1 MKDFNTSEIKD
12 SILNDSSIGLWYID
26 FVEGEKP
33 KMYADDNMLMLL
45 GYSSDEGDDL
55 LPEDVYERWYSNIE
69 ESHLDIIDDTISKM
83 KQGNHA
89 EVQYP
94 WNHPTFGTIY
104 VRCGGNVDRTF
115 TEGLRFMGFHQDIT
129 NLVHLQQQQEQTK
142 IESAYKEN
150 VRYMSIASVL
160 SKKYDVIYYI
170 NLDND
175 RYIEFN
181 VSGEFRRLA
190 LDISGNNFFDECAE
204 NLKRVCYKDD
214 LEKMS
219 ILTNKEVLLNR
230 LGFDEFKSLE
240 YRLVIQGRPTFYRV
254 EAVRPSKNK
263 NHIIIAS
270 TNINKEVVDRNKYQQ
285 QLSNALHVAE
295 KANNAKS
302 TFLFN
307 VSHDMRTPLN
317 VIKGFSDIAINNM
330 NDKERVLDCLDKI
343 NNASE
348 HLLRLV
354 NDVLDMSNIES
365 GHLEIIEEKVDL
377 VSASE
382 EVNSMIKYLATTK
395 NISYVTKYDI
405 TNAEVMAD
413 ISHVN
418 QIMMNVL
425 TNAVKYTPEGGEVS
439 FAIEQTK
446 QAYADRY
453 KYRFIIKDN
462 GVGISKDYMEH
473 MFEGFTR
480 EKNVSNKSEGLGLG
494 LAITK
499 RLVDSLQGEIEVE
512 SEVGKGTTFIIT
524 LPFRI
529 TSDANESAEEST
541 SLSNVSLEGK
551 RILVVEDNELN
562 SEITMEILSESG
574 MTVDAVENGAVAV
587 KRLKRKGVDNY
598 DLILMDIQMPVMD
611 GYEATRII
619 RNKIRGGSEIPIIA
633 LSANAFE
640 RDKINSLRAGMNAHL
655 SKPINADVLC
665 EVIKSNL
672 VKRQFG

>member
-1 MKDFNTSEIKD
+1 MKDFNTCEIKD

-129 NLVHLQQQQEQTK
+129 NLVHLQQQQDQTK

>member
-1 MKDFNTSEIKD
+1 MKDFNTCEIKD

-45 GYSSDEGDDL
+45 GYSSDESDNL

-129 NLVHLQQQQEQTK
+129 NLVHLQQQQDQTK

-219 ILTNKEVLLNR
+219 ILTNKEILLNR

-348 HLLRLV
+348 HLLHLV

-382 EVNSMIKYLATTK
+382 EVNSMIKYLATSK

-587 KRLKRKGVDNY
+587 KRLKRKGVDTY

>member
-1 MKDFNTSEIKD
+1 MKDFNTCEMKD

-45 GYSSDEGDDL
+45 GYSSDESDDL
-55 LPEDVYERWYSNIE
+55 LPEDVYERWYSNID

-129 NLVHLQQQQEQTK
+129 NLVHLQQQQDQTK

-348 HLLRLV
+348 HLLHLV

-382 EVNSMIKYLATTK
+382 EVNSMIKYLATSK

-425 TNAVKYTPEGGEVS
+425 TNAVKYTPEGGEVT
-439 FAIEQTK
+439 FTIEQTK

-473 MFEGFTR
+473 MFEDFTR

-587 KRLKRKGVDNY
+587 KRLRRKGVDTY

>member
-640 RDKINSLRAGMNAHL
+640 RDKINSLRAGINAHL

>member
-45 GYSSDEGDDL
+45 GYSSDESDDL

>member
-1 MKDFNTSEIKD
+1 MKDFNTCEMKD

-45 GYSSDEGDDL
+45 GYSSDESDDL

-115 TEGLRFMGFHQDIT
+115 TKGLRFMGFLQDIT
-129 NLVHLQQQQEQTK
+129 NIVHLQQQQEQTK

-348 HLLRLV
+348 HLLHLV

-382 EVNSMIKYLATTK
+382 EVNSMIKYLATSK

-425 TNAVKYTPEGGEVS
+425 TNAVKYTPEGGEVT
-439 FAIEQTK
+439 FTIEQTK

-473 MFEGFTR
+473 MFEDFTR

-587 KRLKRKGVDNY
+587 KRLRRKGVDTY

-672 VKRQFG
+672 LKRQFG

>member
-1 MKDFNTSEIKD
+1 MKDFNTCEMKD

-45 GYSSDEGDDL
+45 GYSSDESDDL
-55 LPEDVYERWYSNIE
+55 LPEDVYERWYSNID

-129 NLVHLQQQQEQTK
+129 NLVHLQQQQDQTK

-348 HLLRLV
+348 HLLHLV

-382 EVNSMIKYLATTK
+382 EVNSMIKYLATSK

-425 TNAVKYTPEGGEVS
+425 TNAVKYTPEGGEVT
-439 FAIEQTK
+439 FTIEQTK

-473 MFEGFTR
+473 MFEDFTR

-587 KRLKRKGVDNY
+587 KRLKRKGVDTY

>member
-1 MKDFNTSEIKD
+1 MKDFNTCEIKD

-26 FVEGEKP
+26 LVEGEKP

-45 GYSSDEGDDL
+45 GYSPSEGDDL

-69 ESHLDIIDDTISKM
+69 ENHLEIIDDTIKKM

-115 TEGLRFMGFHQDIT
+115 TKGLRFMGFHQDIT
-129 NLVHLQQQQEQTK
+129 NLVHLQQQQDQTK

-330 NDKERVLDCLDKI
+330 NDKERVLDCLGKI

-348 HLLRLV
+348 HLLHLV

-365 GHLEIIEEKVDL
+365 GHLEIVEEKVDL

-382 EVNSMIKYLATTK
+382 EVNSMIKYLATSK

-425 TNAVKYTPEGGEVS
+425 TNAVKYTPEGGEVT
-439 FAIEQTK
+439 FTIEQTK
-446 QAYADRY
+446 QAYADRC

-462 GVGISKDYMEH
+462 GVGISEDYMEH
-473 MFEGFTR
+473 MFEDFTR
-480 EKNVSNKSEGLGLG
+480 EKSVSNKSEGLGLG

-587 KRLKRKGVDNY
+587 KRLKRKGVDTY

>member
-45 GYSSDEGDDL
+45 GYSSDESDDL

-69 ESHLDIIDDTISKM
+69 KNHLDIIDDTISKM

-377 VSASE
+377 ISASE

>member
-1 MKDFNTSEIKD
+1 MKVFNTCEMKD

-45 GYSSDEGDDL
+45 GYSSDESDDL

-348 HLLRLV
+348 HLLHLV

-382 EVNSMIKYLATTK
+382 EVNSMIKYLATSK

-425 TNAVKYTPEGGEVS
+425 TNAVKYTPEGGEVT
-439 FAIEQTK
+439 FTIEQTK

-473 MFEGFTR
+473 MFEDFTR

-587 KRLKRKGVDNY
+587 KRLKRKGVDTY

>member
-1 MKDFNTSEIKD
+1 MKDFNTCEMKD

-45 GYSSDEGDDL
+45 GYSSDESDDL

-115 TEGLRFMGFHQDIT
+115 TKGLRFMGFLQDIT
-129 NLVHLQQQQEQTK
+129 NIVHLQQQQEQTK

-160 SKKYDVIYYI
+160 SRKYDVIYYI
-170 NLDND
+170 NIDND

-240 YRLVIQGRPTFYRV
+240 YRLVIQGRPTFCRV

-317 VIKGFSDIAINNM
+317 VIKGFSDIALNNM
-330 NDKERVLDCLDKI
+330 NDKERVLDCIDKI

-348 HLLRLV
+348 HLLHLV

-382 EVNSMIKYLATTK
+382 EVNSMIKYLATSK
-395 NISYVTKYDI
+395 NISYATKYDI

-473 MFEGFTR
+473 MFEDFTR

-587 KRLKRKGVDNY
+587 KRLKRKGVDTY

-672 VKRQFG
+672 LKRQFG

>member
-1 MKDFNTSEIKD
+1 MKDFNTCEMKD

-45 GYSSDEGDDL
+45 GYSSDESDDL
-55 LPEDVYERWYSNIE
+55 LPEDVYQRWYSNIE

-348 HLLRLV
+348 HLLHLV

-382 EVNSMIKYLATTK
+382 EVNSMIKYLATSK
-395 NISYVTKYDI
+395 NISYITKYDI
-405 TNAEVMAD
+405 EDAEVMAD
-413 ISHVN
+413 VSHVN

-425 TNAVKYTPEGGEVS
+425 TNAVKYTPEGGEVT
-439 FAIEQTK
+439 FTIEQTK

-473 MFEGFTR
+473 MFEDFTR

-587 KRLKRKGVDNY
+587 KRLRRKGVDTY

>member
-1 MKDFNTSEIKD
+1 MKDFNTCEIKD

-129 NLVHLQQQQEQTK
+129 NLVHLQQQQDQTK

-405 TNAEVMAD
+405 SNAEVMAD

>member
-1 MKDFNTSEIKD
+1 MKDFNTCEIKD

-129 NLVHLQQQQEQTK
+129 NLVHLQQQQDQTK

-382 EVNSMIKYLATTK
+382 EVNSMIKYLATSK

-587 KRLKRKGVDNY
+587 KRLKRKGVDTY

>member
-1 MKDFNTSEIKD
+1 MKDFNTCEIKD

-129 NLVHLQQQQEQTK
+129 NLVHLQQQQDQTK

-382 EVNSMIKYLATTK
+382 EVNSMIKYLATSK

>member
-45 GYSSDEGDDL
+45 GYSSDESDDL

-69 ESHLDIIDDTISKM
+69 KNHLDIIDDTISKM

>member
-1 MKDFNTSEIKD
+1 MKDFNSCEIKD
-12 SILNDSSIGLWYID
+12 SILNDSNMGLWYID
-26 FVEGEKP
+26 LIEGKEP
-33 KMYADDNMLMLL
+33 RMYADDNMLMLL
-45 GYSSDEGDDL
+45 GYSSDESDDL
-55 LPEDVYERWYSNIE
+55 TPEEVYDRWYSNIDKK
-69 ESHLDIIDDTISKM
+69 HLDVIDETINKM
-83 KQGNHA
+83 KLGNHA

-94 WNHPTFGTIY
+94 WNHPLYGTIY

-129 NLVHLQQQQEQTK
+129 NIVHLQQQQEQTK
-142 IESAYKEN
+142 MESAYKEN

-190 LDISGNNFFDECAE
+190 LDTSGNNFFDECAE

-214 LEKMS
+214 IEKMLV
-219 ILTNKEVLLNR
+219 LTNKEVLLGK

-240 YRLVIQGRPTFYRV
+240 YRLIIQGKPTFYRV
-254 EAVRPSKNK
+254 EVVRPSKNK

-270 TNINKEVVDRNKYQQ
+270 TNINKEVTERNRYQQ
-285 QLSNALHVAE
+285 QLSEALHNAE

-317 VIKGFSDIAINNM
+317 VIKGFGDIASKNM
-330 NDKERVLDCLDKI
+330 NDKERVRDCLDKI

-365 GHLEIIEEKVDL
+365 GHLEIVEEKVDL

-382 EVNSMIKYLATTK
+382 DVNSMIKYLATSK
-395 NISYVTKYDI
+395 NISYITKFDI
-405 TNAEVMAD
+405 DAPVVMAD

-418 QIMMNVL
+418 QIMVNVL
-425 TNAVKYTPEGGEVS
+425 TNAVKYTPEGGKVT
-439 FAIEQTK
+439 FTIEQTK
-446 QAYADRY
+446 QKYADRY

-462 GVGISKDYMEH
+462 GVGISEEYKKH
-473 MFEGFTR
+473 MFEDFTR
-480 EKNVSNKSEGLGLG
+480 ERTVSNKSEGLGLG

-512 SEVGKGTTFIIT
+512 SEVGKGSTFIIT

-529 TSDANESAEEST
+529 VSDTDENGEMMSSSSE
-541 SLSNVSLEGK
+541 VSLEGK

-562 SEITMEILSESG
+562 SEITTEILNESG
-574 MTVDAVENGAVAV
+574 MTVDAAENGAVAV
-587 KRLKRKGVDNY
+587 KRLKRKGVDTY

-672 VKRQFG
+672 VKKQFG

>member
-1 MKDFNTSEIKD
+1 MKDFNSCEIKD
-12 SILNDSSIGLWYID
+12 SILNDSSMGLWYID
-26 FVEGEKP
+26 LIEGQKP
-33 KMYADDNMLMLL
+33 KMFADDNMLMLL
-45 GYSSDEGDDL
+45 GYPAEGNDDL
-55 LPEDVYERWYSNIE
+55 TPEEVYERWYSNIDKR
-69 ESHLDIIDDTISKM
+69 HLEILDDTLNKM
-83 KQGNHA
+83 KQGNHV

-94 WNHPTFGTIY
+94 WNHPAYGTIY

-129 NLVHLQQQQEQTK
+129 NIVHLQQQHEQTK
-142 IESAYKEN
+142 MESAYKEN

-160 SKKYDVIYYI
+160 SKKYDVIYYV

-181 VSGEFRRLA
+181 VSGEYRRLA
-190 LDISGNNFFDECAE
+190 LDTSGNNFFLECSD
-204 NLKRVCYKDD
+204 NIKRVCYKDD
-214 LEKMS
+214 VEKMS
-219 ILTNKEVLLNR
+219 ILTNKELFLNR
-230 LGFDEFKSLE
+230 LGYDEFKSIE
-240 YRLVIQGRPTFYRV
+240 YRLVIQGKPTFYRA
-254 EAVRPSKNK
+254 EAVRPSKND
-263 NHIIIAS
+263 NHLIIAI
-270 TNINKEVVDRNKYQQ
+270 TNINKEVIDRNKYQQ
-285 QLSNALHVAE
+285 QLSKALHVAE

-317 VIKGFSDIAINNM
+317 VIKGFSDIAANNM
-330 NDKERVLDCLDKI
+330 NDKERVKDCIDKI

-365 GHLEIIEEKVDL
+365 GHLEIIEEKVDIMT
-377 VSASE
+377 ASE
-382 EVNSMIKYLATTK
+382 EVNSMIKYLATSK
-395 NISYVTKYDI
+395 NVSYITEYDLQD
-405 TNAEVMAD
+405 TEVLAD
-413 ISHVN
+413 VSHVN
-418 QIMMNVL
+418 QIMVNVL
-425 TNAVKYTPEGGEVS
+425 TNAVKYTPEGGEVT
-439 FAIEQTK
+439 FRIEQTK
-446 QAYADRY
+446 QAYADRC

-462 GVGISKDYMEH
+462 GVGIGEEYQEH
-473 MFEGFTR
+473 MFEDFTR
-480 EKNVSNKSEGLGLG
+480 EKTISNKSEGLGLG

-499 RLVDSLQGEIEVE
+499 RLVDRLQGEIEVE
-512 SEVGKGTTFIIT
+512 SEVGKGTTVVIT

-529 TSDANESAEEST
+529 VSGVDEGGEKVMST
-541 SLSNVSLEGK
+541 SEVSLEGK
-551 RILVVEDNELN
+551 RVLVVEDNELN
-562 SEITMEILSESG
+562 SEITMEILNESG
-574 MTVDAVENGAVAV
+574 MTADAAENGAVAV
-587 KRLKRKGVDNY
+587 KRLKRKGVGTY

-672 VKRQFG
+672 VKKQYG

>member
-1 MKDFNTSEIKD
+1 MKDFNTCEMKD

-45 GYSSDEGDDL
+45 GYSSGESDDL
-55 LPEDVYERWYSNIE
+55 LPEDVYERWYSNID

-129 NLVHLQQQQEQTK
+129 NLVHLQQQQDQTK

-240 YRLVIQGRPTFYRV
+240 YRLIIQGRPTFYRV

-348 HLLRLV
+348 HLLHLV

-382 EVNSMIKYLATTK
+382 EVNSMIKYLATSK
-395 NISYVTKYDI
+395 NISYITKYDI
-405 TNAEVMAD
+405 EDAEVMAD

-425 TNAVKYTPEGGEVS
+425 TNAVKYTPEGGEVT
-439 FAIEQTK
+439 FTIEQTK

-473 MFEGFTR
+473 MFEDFTR

-587 KRLKRKGVDNY
+587 KRLKRKGVDTY

>member
-1 MKDFNTSEIKD
+1 MKDFNTCEMKD

-45 GYSSDEGDDL
+45 GYSSDESDDL
-55 LPEDVYERWYSNIE
+55 LPEDVYQRWYSNID

-129 NLVHLQQQQEQTK
+129 NLVHLQQQQDQTK

-348 HLLRLV
+348 HLLHLV

-382 EVNSMIKYLATTK
+382 EVNSMIKYLATSK

-425 TNAVKYTPEGGEVS
+425 TNAVKYTPEGGEVT
-439 FAIEQTK
+439 FTIEQTK

-473 MFEGFTR
+473 MFEDFTR

-587 KRLKRKGVDNY
+587 KRLRRKGVDTY

>member
-1 MKDFNTSEIKD
+1 MKDFNTCEMKD

-45 GYSSDEGDDL
+45 GYSSDESDDL

-348 HLLRLV
+348 HLLHLV

-382 EVNSMIKYLATTK
+382 EVNSMIKYLATSK
-395 NISYVTKYDI
+395 NISYITKYDI
-405 TNAEVMAD
+405 EDAEVMAD
-413 ISHVN
+413 VSHVN

-425 TNAVKYTPEGGEVS
+425 TNAVKYTPEGGEVT
-439 FAIEQTK
+439 FTIEQTK

-473 MFEGFTR
+473 MFEDFTR

-587 KRLKRKGVDNY
+587 KRLRRKGVDTY

>member
-1 MKDFNTSEIKD
+1 MKDFNTCEMKD

-45 GYSSDEGDDL
+45 GYSSDESDDL

-348 HLLRLV
+348 HLLHLV

-382 EVNSMIKYLATTK
+382 EVNSMIKYLATSK

-425 TNAVKYTPEGGEVS
+425 TNAVKYTPEGGEVT

-473 MFEGFTR
+473 MFEDFTR

-587 KRLKRKGVDNY
+587 KRLRRKGVDTY

>member
-1 MKDFNTSEIKD
+1 MKDFNSCEIKD
-12 SILNDSSIGLWYID
+12 SILNDSSMGLWYID
-26 FVEGEKP
+26 LIEGQKP
-33 KMYADDNMLMLL
+33 KMFADDNMLMLL
-45 GYSSDEGDDL
+45 GYPAEGNDDL
-55 LPEDVYERWYSNIE
+55 TPEEVYERWYSNIDKR
-69 ESHLDIIDDTISKM
+69 HLEILDDTLNKM
-83 KQGNHA
+83 KQGNHV

-94 WNHPTFGTIY
+94 WNHPAYGTIY

-129 NLVHLQQQQEQTK
+129 NIVHLQQQHEQTK
-142 IESAYKEN
+142 MESAYKEN

-160 SKKYDVIYYI
+160 SKKYDVIYYV

-181 VSGEFRRLA
+181 VSGEYRRLA
-190 LDISGNNFFDECAE
+190 LDTSGNNFFLECSD
-204 NLKRVCYKDD
+204 NIKRVCYKDD
-214 LEKMS
+214 VEKMS
-219 ILTNKEVLLNR
+219 ILTNKELFLNR
-230 LGFDEFKSLE
+230 LGYDEFKSIE
-240 YRLVIQGRPTFYRV
+240 YRLVIQGKPTFYRA
-254 EAVRPSKNK
+254 EAVRPSKND
-263 NHIIIAS
+263 NHLIIAI
-270 TNINKEVVDRNKYQQ
+270 TNINKEVIDRNKYQQ
-285 QLSNALHVAE
+285 QLSKALHVAE

-317 VIKGFSDIAINNM
+317 VIKGFSDIAANNM
-330 NDKERVLDCLDKI
+330 NDKERVKDCIDKI

-365 GHLEIIEEKVDL
+365 GHLEIIEEKVDIMT
-377 VSASE
+377 ASE
-382 EVNSMIKYLATTK
+382 EVNSMIKYLATSK
-395 NISYVTKYDI
+395 NVSYITEYDLQD
-405 TNAEVMAD
+405 TEVLAD
-413 ISHVN
+413 VSHVN
-418 QIMMNVL
+418 QIMVNVL
-425 TNAVKYTPEGGEVS
+425 TNAVKYTPEGGEVT
-439 FAIEQTK
+439 FRIEQTK
-446 QAYADRY
+446 QAYADRC
-453 KYRFIIKDN
+453 KYRFVIKDN
-462 GVGISKDYMEH
+462 GVGIGEEYQEH
-473 MFEGFTR
+473 MFEDFTR
-480 EKNVSNKSEGLGLG
+480 EKTISNKSEGLGLG

-499 RLVDSLQGEIEVE
+499 RLVDRLQGEIEVE
-512 SEVGKGTTFIIT
+512 SEVGKGTTVVIT

-529 TSDANESAEEST
+529 VSGVDEGGEKVMST
-541 SLSNVSLEGK
+541 SEVSLEGK
-551 RILVVEDNELN
+551 RVLVVEDNELN
-562 SEITMEILSESG
+562 SEITMEILNESG
-574 MTVDAVENGAVAV
+574 MTADAAENGAVAV
-587 KRLKRKGVDNY
+587 KRLKRKGVGTY

-672 VKRQFG
+672 VKKQYG

>member
-1 MKDFNTSEIKD
+1 MKDFNTCEMKD

-45 GYSSDEGDDL
+45 GYSSDESDDL

-348 HLLRLV
+348 HLLHLV

-382 EVNSMIKYLATTK
+382 EVNSMIKYLATSK
-395 NISYVTKYDI
+395 NISYITKYDI
-405 TNAEVMAD
+405 EDAEVMAD

-425 TNAVKYTPEGGEVS
+425 TNAVKYTPEGGEVT
-439 FAIEQTK
+439 FTIEQTK

-473 MFEGFTR
+473 MFEDFTR

-587 KRLKRKGVDNY
+587 KRLRRKGVDTY

>member
-1 MKDFNTSEIKD
+1 MKDFNTCEMKD

-45 GYSSDEGDDL
+45 GYSSDESDDL

-115 TEGLRFMGFHQDIT
+115 TKGLRFMGFLQDIT
-129 NLVHLQQQQEQTK
+129 NIVHLQQQQEQTK

-160 SKKYDVIYYI
+160 SRKYDVIYYI
-170 NLDND
+170 NIDND

-317 VIKGFSDIAINNM
+317 VIKGFSDIALNNM
-330 NDKERVLDCLDKI
+330 NDKERVLDCIDKI

-348 HLLRLV
+348 HLLHLV

-382 EVNSMIKYLATTK
+382 EVNSMIKYLATSK
-395 NISYVTKYDI
+395 NISYATKYDI

-473 MFEGFTR
+473 MFEDFTR

-587 KRLKRKGVDNY
+587 KRLKRKGVDTY

-672 VKRQFG
+672 LKRQFG

>member
-1 MKDFNTSEIKD
+1 MKDINTCEMKD

-45 GYSSDEGDDL
+45 GYSSDESDDL
-55 LPEDVYERWYSNIE
+55 LPEDVYERWYSNID

-129 NLVHLQQQQEQTK
+129 NLVHLQQQQDQTK

-348 HLLRLV
+348 HLLHLV

-382 EVNSMIKYLATTK
+382 EVNSMIKYLATSK

-425 TNAVKYTPEGGEVS
+425 TNAVKYTPEGGEVT
-439 FAIEQTK
+439 FTIEQTK

-473 MFEGFTR
+473 MFEDFTR

-587 KRLKRKGVDNY
+587 KRLKRKGVDTY